1 VSDFQAMARALIAV
15 QRTDGFWNESL
26 MDPTH
31 CASIGL
37 TGDDGPETS
46 GTDFF
51 VYGLAWGIRKG
62 LLDAATYS
70 SAMQKGWNGLSTV
83 ALQSDG
89 LLGYTQSSGDRPCTE
104 DTQKA
109 GRLGPKTLA
118 NFDDYG
124 VGGFLLAGSEV
135 YQLAGN

>member
-1 VSDFQAMARALIAV
+1 
-15 QRTDGFWNESL
+15 

-31 CASIGL
+31 CATIGM

-51 VYGLAWGIRKG
+51 TYGLAWGIRKG
-62 LLDAATYS
+62 LLDSATYS
-70 SAMQKGWNGLSTV
+70 GPLQKAWNGLSTIS
-83 ALQSDG
+83 LQSNG

-104 DTQKA
+104 DPQKP
-109 GRLGPKTLA
+109 GKLGPNTLA